1 MPYDIVIG
9 LEVHA
14 QLTTRTKIFCGCSTT
29 FGDAPN
35 TNTCPVCMGLP
46 GVLPVLNR
54 KVVDCGIK
62 LGLAT
67 GSTIAGR
74 NVFARKNYFYPDLPK
89 GYQIT
94 QYESPLCSRGSLEF
108 LVGGLPK
115 TVGITRI
122 HMEEDAG
129 KLIHD
134 EHDPVSYV
142 DYNRAGVPLLEIVSE
157 PDIVSTDEA
166 VAYLKALRQLL
177 VYLEICDGNME
188 MGSLRCDANV
198 SLKPQGSSA
207 FGTRTE
213 VKNINSFK
221 YVQRALEY
229 EIERQRQ
236 ILDSGGTVAQ
246 ETRLWDA
253 QAGVTRSMRSKE
265 ESHDYRYF
273 PEPDLV
279 PLEVDAAWIE
289 LMRGTLPELPLAR
302 RERFMRQY
310 ALKPYDTDILTQT
323 KALADY
329 FEQCVQLYD
338 APKDICNW
346 IMTEVLRVLK
356 EEELA
361 SLKITPA
368 MLIDLIRSVHNGVI
382 TASSAKEVFE
392 AMASTGSSPG
402 EIIAKRGL
410 TQISDETELRELIKA
425 AIEANPNQVA
435 AYRKG
440 KTGLA
445 AFFVGQVMQA
455 TQGQANPRLANTLVK
470 ELLEK

>member
-14 QLTTRTKIFCGCSTT
+14 QLLTRTKIFCGCSTT

-54 KVVDCGIK
+54 RVVDCGIK

-67 GSTIAGR
+67 GSTIETL

-94 QYESPLCSRGSLEF
+94 QYEAPLCSHGSLEF
-108 LVGGLPK
+108 LFGGAPR

-142 DYNRAGVPLLEIVSE
+142 DFNRAGVPLLEIVSE
-157 PDIVSTDEA
+157 PDIASPEEA

-177 VYLEICDGNME
+177 TYLDICDGNME
-188 MGSLRCDANV
+188 TGSLRCDANV
-198 SLKPQGSSA
+198 SLKPRGSSV
-207 FGTRTE
+207 FGARTE

-221 YVQRALEY
+221 YVQRALEF
-229 EIERQRQ
+229 EIARQRD
-236 ILDSGGTVAQ
+236 ILETGGAVAQ

-253 QAGVTRSMRSKE
+253 HEGVTRPMRSKE

-273 PEPDLV
+273 PEPDLL
-279 PLEVDAAWIE
+279 PLAIDEAWIE
-289 LMRGTLPELPLAR
+289 QVRGTLPELPLAR
-302 RERFMRQY
+302 RARFMDRY
-310 ALKPYDTDILTQT
+310 GLNGYDADILTQT
-323 KALADY
+323 RAMADY
-329 FEQCVQLYD
+329 FEGCVRLYD

-356 EEELA
+356 EGDL
-361 SLKITPA
+361 SRLRVTPE
-368 MLIDLIRSVHNGVI
+368 MLTDLIMSVHNGVI
-382 TASSAKEVFE
+382 TAASAKAVFE
-392 AMASTGSSPG
+392 EMASTGTPPG
-402 EIIAKRGL
+402 EIIATRGL
-410 TQISDETELRELIKA
+410 TQISDETSLRVI
-425 AIEANPNQVA
+425 IQEALSAHP
-435 AYRKG
+435 
-440 KTGLA
+440 
-445 AFFVGQVMQA
+445 
-455 TQGQANPRLANTLVK
+455 
-470 ELLEK
+470 